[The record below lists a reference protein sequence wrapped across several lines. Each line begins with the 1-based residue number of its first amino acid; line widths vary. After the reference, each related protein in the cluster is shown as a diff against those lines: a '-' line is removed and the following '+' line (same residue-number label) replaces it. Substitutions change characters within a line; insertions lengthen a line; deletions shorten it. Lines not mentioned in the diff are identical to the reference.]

1 MAVVA
6 APAAPARAG
15 AVLATL
21 IAGAVVA
28 NINLS
33 TANVALPDIGRAFS
47 ASQTWLNL
55 VAIGCTLGLA
65 MSVLYLGALGDRY
78 GRRLLLMLGMTL
90 TIPASIAS
98 AWAPTVEILV
108 AGRVITGIAAGLAY
122 PTTLSLITALWGPGR
137 PRVRAIALWSSLSGA
152 GAVLGPV
159 IGGALLERF
168 WWGSVFL
175 IAVVPA
181 FIVLLLV
188 VMLVPSGVNQ
198 SQEPVDHL
206 GGVISVLMVGA
217 LVLGVATVA
226 SPTGLSQALI
236 LIAVS
241 AGLAVLF
248 VLRERSARNP
258 LYNLRVASRRL
269 FWVPAIA
276 GMIVFGSLMG
286 GMFIGQQ
293 FMQNVLGYS
302 TLASGVAVI
311 PAAVGMVLVA
321 GLAAR
326 LTLGIGTRATMLLGY
341 AFILPAFLVMLLAWR
356 EQTAAVWVG
365 LAYLLI
371 GCGAGLALAPAARSL
386 TSSVTI
392 ARVGMASATNDL
404 QRDLGGAIMQAL
416 MGSLLTAGY
425 AATMAAAIGTSAE
438 ASKVTQQTSAALQD
452 SFASAATLAE
462 RYPTFTQEIIAAAR
476 DSFLAGANWAYA
488 AGAVAVVLGALL
500 VATCYPGRT
509 RERRLLDSYAAA
521 ESTASESTATGPG

>member
-1 MAVVA
+1 MAYQSTP
-6 APAAPARAG
+6 PAAPARAG

-33 TANVALPDIGRAFS
+33 TANVALPDIGRAFD
-47 ASQTWLNL
+47 ASQTSLNL
-55 VAIGCTLGLA
+55 VAVGCTLGLA

-78 GRRLLLMLGMTL
+78 GRRLLLLLGMLL
-90 TIPASIAS
+90 TIPASFAS
-98 AWAPTVEILV
+98 AWAPTVEILI
-108 AGRVITGIAAGLAY
+108 AGRIVTGIAAGLAY

-137 PRVRAIALWSSLSGA
+137 SRVRAIALWSSLSGA

-159 IGGALLERF
+159 IGGALLERL

-175 IAVVPA
+175 IAVGPA
-181 FIVLLLV
+181 VIVLLLV
-188 VMLVPSGVNQ
+188 LLIVPDGVNQ
-198 SQEPVDHL
+198 SRAAVDHI
-206 GGVISVLMVGA
+206 GGVISVVMVGA

-226 SPTGLSQALI
+226 SPNGLSQALV
-236 LIAVS
+236 LIVVA

-248 VLRERSARNP
+248 ILRERSAPNP
-258 LYNLRVASRRL
+258 LYDLRVASRRL

-302 TLASGVAVI
+302 TLASGLAVV

-326 LTLGIGTRATMLLGY
+326 LTLGIGTRATMLIGY
-341 AFILPAFLVMLLAWR
+341 AFILPAFIVMLLAWR
-356 EQTAAVWVG
+356 EQTAPVWVA

-386 TSSVTI
+386 TSSVTV

-404 QRDLGGAIMQAL
+404 QRDLGGAVMQAL
-416 MGSLLTAGY
+416 LGSLLTAGY
-425 AATMAAAIGTSAE
+425 AATMVAVLDSSDK
-438 ASKVTQQTSAALQD
+438 ASQVTQQTAAALQD

-462 RYPTFTQEIIAAAR
+462 RYPDYSQQIIAAAR

-488 AGAVAVVLGALL
+488 AGAVAVVLGSLL
-500 VATCYPGRT
+500 VATCYPGRAG
-509 RERRLLDSYAAA
+509 ERRLLDSYATA
-521 ESTASESTATGPG
+521 ENPDSGH